1 MDNQVQSKMK
11 KQPILIVDDDSDL
24 LELLKFRLA
33 DKYDLAVADN
43 AEEGLVQFSLHRPVV
58 VVTDLRMD
66 GMDGMALF
74 EELHKANSSVPIIM
88 MTAHGTIE
96 NAVEATKQGIF
107 SFVDKTV
114 SGGTLGKTLEEHIE
128 KAIAISPGHVE
139 TEETDSQAWRADI
152 ITCSDAM
159 EEILSQAYM
168 LAQGDTSV
176 FIRGPSGTGKEL
188 LAQAIHKASP
198 RASAP
203 FIAVNCAAIPEHL
216 LESELFGHTKGSF
229 TGAASNYEG
238 LFKAAD
244 KGTIF
249 LDEIGDM
256 PASLQVKLLRVL
268 QERQVRPV
276 GSVRSTPIDVRVISA
291 THSDIDKE
299 MEKGNFREDLYYR
312 LNVATLEI
320 PSLNE
325 RRQDIPLLANHFI
338 RLLSESN
345 PQKKV
350 GSFSPEAME
359 LLMIAD
365 WQGNVRQL
373 QNVVEQCFV
382 LSTTKVIPAR
392 LVMKALRTRNGDTE
406 VLSLTEA
413 KKSFER
419 DYLLKLLHLTDGNV
433 TQAARL
439 ANRNR
444 TEFYKLLHRHH
455 LEPAKFKA
463 LKQQKFARL
472 TE

>member
-1 MDNQVQSKMK
+1 MRKHT
-11 KQPILIVDDDSDL
+11 ILIVDDDKDL
-24 LELLKFRLA
+24 LELLKFRLES
-33 DKYDLAVADN
+33 DKYNVIVAESGDE
-43 AEEGLVQFSLHRPVV
+43 ALVQFSLHKPAV
-58 VVTDLRMD
+58 VVTDLRMQ
-66 GMDGMALF
+66 GMDGMTLF
-74 EELHKANSSVPIIM
+74 EEIHESNTAIPIIM

-114 SGGTLGKTLEEHIE
+114 SGGTLGKTLEQHIE
-128 KAIAISPGHVE
+128 KALAINPEYAESNHLDE
-139 TEETDSQAWRADI
+139 SQAWRSHI
-152 ITCSDAM
+152 ITCSDVM
-159 EEILSQAYM
+159 EEILAQAAM

-176 FIRGPSGTGKEL
+176 FIRGPSGTGKEM

-198 RASAP
+198 RCDEP

-229 TGAASNYEG
+229 TGAANNYEG

-276 GSVRSTPIDVRVISA
+276 GSVKAVPIDVRVISA
-291 THSDIDKE
+291 THADIDKE
-299 MEKGNFREDLYYR
+299 LDEGNFREDLYYR

-338 RLLSESN
+338 RELAASN
-345 PQKKV
+345 PHKKV
-350 GSFSPEAME
+350 TAFSPEAME
-359 LLMIAD
+359 LLMVAD

-392 LVMKALRTRNGDTE
+392 LVMKALRTKNGDNE

-413 KKSFER
+413 KRSFER

-455 LEPAKFKA
+455 LEPAQFKA
-463 LKQQKFARL
+463 LKQQKFAQL
-472 TE
+472 SE

>member
-1 MDNQVQSKMK
+1 MN
-11 KQPILIVDDDSDL
+11 KQTILIVDDDTDL
-24 LELLKFRLA
+24 LELLKVRLETEN
-33 DKYDLAVADN
+33 YNVVVAGSGSE
-43 AEEGLVQFSLHRPVV
+43 ALVKFSLQRPAVV
-58 VVTDLRMD
+58 ITDLRME

-74 EELHKANSSVPIIM
+74 NEIHQANSSVPIIM

-96 NAVEATKQGIF
+96 NAVDATKQGMF

-114 SGGTLGKTLEEHIE
+114 GGGTLGKTLLEHI
-128 KAIAISPGHVE
+128 KNAIAINPEFVE
-139 TEETDSQAWRADI
+139 SSHMADSQAWRSHI
-152 ITCSDAM
+152 ITCSDLM
-159 EEILSQAYM
+159 EEILAQASM

-176 FIRGPSGTGKEL
+176 FIRGPSGTGKEM
-188 LAQAIHKASP
+188 LAKAIHQASP
-198 RASAP
+198 RCKEP

-229 TGAASNYEG
+229 TGATNSYDG
-238 LFKAAD
+238 LFKAAN

-256 PASLQVKLLRVL
+256 PMSLQVKLLRVL
-268 QERQVRPV
+268 QEKQVRPV
-276 GSVRSTPIDVRVISA
+276 GSVKSIPIDVRVISA
-291 THSDIDKE
+291 THNDIEKK
-299 MEKGNFREDLYYR
+299 MEEGEFREDLYYR
-312 LNVATLEI
+312 FNVATLEI

-325 RRQDIPLLANHFI
+325 RRQDIPLLCNHFI
-338 RLLSESN
+338 NELSISN
-345 PQKKV
+345 PHKKV
-350 GSFSPEAME
+350 TAFSPEAME
-359 LLMIAD
+359 LMMLAD

-382 LSTTKVIPAR
+382 LSMTKVIPAR
-392 LVMKALRTRNGDTE
+392 LVMKALRGKNDNGD
-406 VLSLTEA
+406 VLSLTDA
-413 KKSFER
+413 KRSFER

-455 LEPAKFKA
+455 LEPAQFKA
-463 LKQQKFARL
+463 IKLQKFAQL